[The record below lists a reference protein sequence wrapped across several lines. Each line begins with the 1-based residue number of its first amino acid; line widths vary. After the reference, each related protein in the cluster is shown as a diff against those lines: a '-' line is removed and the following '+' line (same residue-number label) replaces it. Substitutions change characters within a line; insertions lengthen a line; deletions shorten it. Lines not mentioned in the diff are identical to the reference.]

1 MEPLK
6 RINFLRNWREAFAKL
21 DLGRFEEVY
30 VFGSVVTGKITGGS
44 DIDVI
49 VVVKRGEDRNKALI
63 DFIDEVESKLG
74 EEASYLFDVK
84 VIYEDEKEL
93 PPYRSFLRNAVRVR

>member
-1 MEPLK
+1 MEGSVCQA
-6 RINFLRNWREAFAKL
+6 RSREV
-21 DLGRFEEVY
+21 EEVY
-30 VFGSVVTGKITGGS
+30 VFGSVITGKITGGS

-49 VVVKRGEDRNKALI
+49 VVIKRGEDRNKALI

-84 VIYEDEKEL
+84 IIYDDEKGL
-93 PPYRSFLRNAVRVR
+93 PPYRSFLKNAIRVK